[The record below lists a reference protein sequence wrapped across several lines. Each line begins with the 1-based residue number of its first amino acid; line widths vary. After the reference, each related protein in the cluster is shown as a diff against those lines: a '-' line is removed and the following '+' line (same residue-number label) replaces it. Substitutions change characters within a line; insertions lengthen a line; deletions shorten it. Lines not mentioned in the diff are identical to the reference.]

1 MCFFFFFKQKT
12 AYEMRISD
20 WSSDVC
26 SSDLFEVRED
36 PLPVLLLGGI
46 GRGPGP
52 EHVQRV
58 VVQVH
63 ASGESPPV
71 LSPSP
76 LLSSS
81 NLASSASK
89 SSSESD
95 TDSAVSSRKPS
106 GSSRSSALG
115 SRPGCS
121 HTESRPS
128 LPCREGGR

>member
-1 MCFFFFFKQKT
+1 MGEDQG
-12 AYEMRISD
+12 SGG
-20 WSSDVC
+20 DV
-26 SSDLFEVRED
+26 SGKALTPHPVRVLFEVRED

-81 NLASSASK
+81 NLASPASK
-89 SSSESD
+89 SSRSEERRVGQEC
-95 TDSAVSSRKPS
+95 VS
-106 GSSRSSALG
+106 
-115 SRPGCS
+115 
-121 HTESRPS
+121 T
-128 LPCREGGR
+128 CRYRWP